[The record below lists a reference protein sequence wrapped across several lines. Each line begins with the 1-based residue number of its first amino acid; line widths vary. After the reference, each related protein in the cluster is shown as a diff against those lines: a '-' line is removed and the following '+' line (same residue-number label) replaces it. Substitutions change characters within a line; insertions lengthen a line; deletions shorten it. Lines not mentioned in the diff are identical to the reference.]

1 MAETTIQLTAVK
13 PFSGITAQF
22 AQPSLLLQFSF
33 ASAVPAPR
41 VALSAVLQRL
51 LQLEQ
56 PIEILGSDLSEQY
69 AAAFLGV
76 LAQLGCPQ
84 FSPPKVSG
92 NSHSKQIWVGV
103 VEGLHNYVV
112 RLAKQ
117 LIELFEQLFSEP
129 STVPPAA
136 VQIAVVAQDSL
147 AV

>member
-1 MAETTIQLTAVK
+1 MAETTIQLTSVK
-13 PFSGITAQF
+13 PFSGITTQF

-84 FSPPKVSG
+84 FSSPKVSG

-117 LIELFEQLFSEP
+117 LIELFEQLCSEP